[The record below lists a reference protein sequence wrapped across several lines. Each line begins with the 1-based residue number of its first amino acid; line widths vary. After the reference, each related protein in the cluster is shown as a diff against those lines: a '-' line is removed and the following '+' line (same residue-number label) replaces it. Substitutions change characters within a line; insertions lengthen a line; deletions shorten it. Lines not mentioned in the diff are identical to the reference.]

1 MADEVKAQPPR
12 FKVTNV
18 VRRVNTR
25 VRRVLAPGKRRF
37 KQYVCGKRLLRKQSI
52 WISEAELKANEVQLY
67 AMVREGAIEI
77 TSPTGDVLSVDVR
90 GNLVSRHGTADD
102 MVDDVHA
109 QKPPPVPEMAEKPAP
124 PSKPEPEPEPAAPPP
139 PAPKGPDM
147 LTELPGVGA
156 GRARKLTSAGISTF
170 KQLAA
175 KSPAELVKILG
186 TPLTEDQATEICAAA
201 ASRKEG

>member
-1 MADEVKAQPPR
+1 MADEKNVQPPR

-37 KQYVCGKRLLRKQSI
+37 KQYVCGKRLLRKQSM
-52 WISEAELKANEVQLY
+52 WISEAELKAHEAALH

-77 TSPTGDVLSVDVR
+77 TAPDGSVLGVDTW
-90 GNLVSRHGTADD
+90 GNLVSRQGKKVER
-102 MVDDVHA
+102 VDGA
-109 QKPPPVPEMAEKPAP
+109 NTPSAPAP
-124 PSKPEPEPEPAAPPP
+124 AAEPPKAAPPP
-139 PAPKGPDM
+139 PSNPAPQPAPKASAADA
-147 LTELPGVGA
+147 LIELPGVGA
-156 GRARKLTSAGISTF
+156 GRARKLEAAGISTF

-186 TPLTEDQATEICAAA
+186 TPLTEDQAAEICAAA